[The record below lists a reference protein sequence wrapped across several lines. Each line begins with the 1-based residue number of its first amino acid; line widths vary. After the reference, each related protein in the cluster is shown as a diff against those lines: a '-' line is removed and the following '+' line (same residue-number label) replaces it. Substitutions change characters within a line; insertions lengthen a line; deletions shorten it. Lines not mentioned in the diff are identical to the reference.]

1 MWAAAFLSLLLLFA
15 TDFSTEGMKALE
27 NRNYREAAD
36 LFGKAVAADPKD
48 YAANFHLALSYSL
61 LGKSAEAIRVYK
73 KVLELKPGLYEAE
86 LNLGI
91 LLAGQKPAN
100 EAIPYLQR
108 AVDKKPK
115 EYRPRFY
122 LGKALLESGD
132 FAKAEESY
140 KLAAELD
147 PKSAAAQLGWA

>member
-1 MWAAAFLSLLLLFA
+1 MWAAAFFSLLFFFA
-15 TDFSTEGMKALE
+15 TDCSTEGMKAVE
-27 NRNYREAAD
+27 NRNYQEAAD

-61 LGKSAEAIRVYK
+61 LGKSAEAIPVYK

-100 EAIPYLQR
+100 EAVPSFQQ
-108 AVDKKPK
+108 AD
-115 EYRPRFY
+115 
-122 LGKALLESGD
+122 D
-132 FAKAEESY
+132 T
-140 KLAAELD
+140 
-147 PKSAAAQLGWA
+147 